1 MHRDPFWHA
10 AAHLFVMFYPEIS
23 SLRPGREELNKRE
36 LLILDS
42 EWNVPVFGVIM
53 VSIIDYDFRD
63 SFVILLDF
71 DLFDFVLLN
80 IGKGKML
87 LNIKEKSL
95 IMV

>member
-1 MHRDPFWHA
+1 
-10 AAHLFVMFYPEIS
+10 
-23 SLRPGREELNKRE
+23 
-36 LLILDS
+36 
-42 EWNVPVFGVIM
+42 M